1 MRKIPMGYNSGVGP
15 VTPDTGNFMHATPPR
30 EMNPGNPETD
40 SGSGNLLSALP
51 ATQGEEHF
59 ETLVATAEFRL
70 ERIMSRG
77 HCSPAGF
84 WYDQPRAE
92 WVALLQGRAALR
104 FEDESEA
111 RHLDPGDWVF
121 IPAHRRHRVEW
132 TSREPEAIWLALH
145 FRVSTEADGDR
156 DEPE

>member
-1 MRKIPMGYNSGVGP
+1 
-15 VTPDTGNFMHATPPR
+15 
-30 EMNPGNPETD
+30 MNPDNPLADT
-40 SGSGNLLSALP
+40 GNLLSAIP
-51 ATQGEEHF
+51 DAPGEEHF
-59 ETLVATAEFRL
+59 ETLVATTEFRL
-70 ERIMSRG
+70 ERIVSRG
-77 HCSPAGF
+77 HRSPAGF

-111 RHLDPGDWVF
+111 RALDPGDWVF

-132 TSREPEAIWLALH
+132 TSKEPETIWLALH
-145 FRVSTEADGDR
+145 FRIPTESDSEL